1 MKTDGHWL
9 AYASDEGKRYEI
21 YVQTFPTPGGK
32 RQISTNGGRF
42 PVWSRDGKELFYI
55 GADQKMTAVEVK
67 SGSKFEAGVPKP
79 LFDTHLRD
87 NVASFDVSKEGRFLL
102 PTVTEH
108 TGTVSITVVGN
119 WVAGLKR

>member
-21 YVQTFPTPGGK
+21 YVQTFPTLGGK

-55 GADQKMTAVEVK
+55 GADQKMTAVEIK
-67 SGSKFEAGVPKP
+67 SSSKFEVRPPKP
-79 LFDTHLRD
+79 LFDTHLGG
-87 NVASFDVSKEGRFLL
+87 NLAFDVSKDGRFLL
-102 PTVTEH
+102 PTVIEH
-108 TGTVSITVVGN
+108 RGTVSITYVAN
-119 WVAGLKR
+119 WVAGLKK